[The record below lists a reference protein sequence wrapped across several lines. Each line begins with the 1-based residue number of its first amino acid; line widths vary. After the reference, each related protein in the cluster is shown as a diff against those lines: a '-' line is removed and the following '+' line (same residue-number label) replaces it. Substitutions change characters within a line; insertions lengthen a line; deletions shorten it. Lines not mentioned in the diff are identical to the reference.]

1 MQLAL
6 RLTHVVA
13 RVNVSRPRGVTPEF
27 HAYVPALQYLLR
39 SSNVDWM
46 RPVRGCS
53 FRLGGCGCS
62 YLADRVV
69 VYEGTPAIDCTANAP
84 QPLLSGMNSFLQQ
97 LEITFRRDPTNY
109 RPRINKF
116 ESLKDKEQ
124 KTSGNY
130 FFLED

>member
-1 MQLAL
+1 MSLA
-6 RLTHVVA
+6 
-13 RVNVSRPRGVTPEF
+13 RGVTPEF
-27 HAYVPALQYLLR
+27 HAYVPALKYLLR

-46 RPVRGCS
+46 RPVFSVVLFDWDSGC
-53 FRLGGCGCS
+53 GCGCS